1 MTEESSL
8 RSERY
13 SIDEFIILL
22 KEYDFKNNSV
32 RKFANNYKV
41 SEKTVIK
48 YLKQNN
54 IEYNSRTLI
63 IKRNRDVNG
72 RFCINITKHDRSFS
86 FQRKSSISDSK
97 SMDNERKTIGSN
109 FIEKIKIN
117 PSKNPVKSEKSYE
130 EKLRRI
136 EMPFK

>member
-8 RSERY
+8 HSERY

-22 KEYDFKNNSV
+22 KQYDFKNNSV
-32 RKFANNYKV
+32 RKFANYKV
-41 SEKTVIK
+41 SEQTVIK

-54 IEYNSRTLI
+54 IKNNSRTLI

-72 RFCINITKHDRSFS
+72 RFCISITKHDRSFS

-109 FIEKIKIN
+109 YIEKIKIN
-117 PSKNPVKSEKSYE
+117 PSKNPMKSEKSYE

-136 EMPFK
+136 AMPFK